1 MNGEKVNITSPTA
14 ANRLGIG
21 MVHQHFMLVEA
32 FTVTENIILG
42 SEPTHGGILDRKKAK
57 KRLKKCLNTGWIN
70 PNAYIR
76 DISVGMQQRVEILKT
91 LYRGNVLILT
101 NQPQY

>member
-1 MNGEKVNITSPTA
+1 
-14 ANRLGIG
+14 
-21 MVHQHFMLVEA
+21 MLVEA

-42 SEPTHGGILDRKKAK
+42 SEPTHGGILDRKKRK
-57 KRLKKCLNTGWIN
+57 EIEEVSKQYGLDVN

-91 LYRGNVLILT
+91 LYRGRT
-101 NQPQY
+101 F

>member
-1 MNGEKVNITSPTA
+1 
-14 ANRLGIG
+14 
-21 MVHQHFMLVEA
+21 MLVEA

-42 SEPTHGGILDRKKAK
+42 SEPTHGGILDRKSEKEIEEVSK
-57 KRLKKCLNTGWIN
+57 QYGLDVN

-91 LYRGNVLILT
+91 LYRGANVLILT